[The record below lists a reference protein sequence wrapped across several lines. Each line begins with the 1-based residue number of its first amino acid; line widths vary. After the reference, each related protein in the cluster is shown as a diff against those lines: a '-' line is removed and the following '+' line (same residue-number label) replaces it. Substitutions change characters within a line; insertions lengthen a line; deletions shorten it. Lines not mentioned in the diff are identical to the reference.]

1 LISNFVLQVK
11 LHPVK
16 HRPGNHPGNVILSQE
31 PKLQVADKSQFC
43 IIFLNFF
50 VKKVIMQ
57 KQQALYGTT
66 KLHIMNLVH

>member
-31 PKLQVADKSQFC
+31 PKFQVADKSQLSVVSLKIFC
-43 IIFLNFF
+43 VKEVIIYA
-50 VKKVIMQ
+50 K
-57 KQQALYGTT
+57 AA
-66 KLHIMNLVH
+66 